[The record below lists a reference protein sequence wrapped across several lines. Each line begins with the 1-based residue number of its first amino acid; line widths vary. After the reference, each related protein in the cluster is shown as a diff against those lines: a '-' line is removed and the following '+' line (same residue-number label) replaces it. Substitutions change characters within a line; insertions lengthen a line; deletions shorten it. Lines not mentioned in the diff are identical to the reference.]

1 MRNTLIGN
9 PPARP
14 CRRGGAFRT
23 WSMIAALAAL
33 LIGACGRDARA
44 QETLRWK
51 LTAGDVLNYRTE
63 QKMVKS
69 IKFMG
74 KDRKQTISQ
83 SITYSWSVK
92 EVSADGL
99 ADIMQRIDRLTM
111 RVESPPFMP
120 FEFDSNKPQA
130 DVPEPFEAEARQL
143 KATVGAEFLFKMRP
157 SGEIADIKISEAT
170 LKKLRDALQTPEGAG
185 PGTFSEQGLKD
196 LLMQSSPPPFP
207 QGPLEP
213 GKNWS
218 SKPAKLPGPQGSPV
232 MVMDKVF
239 TFQGPDPKDPK
250 LMLIGMEGRMSVEPG
265 ENVTAKIRAQEGKGN
280 LVFDAE
286 AGRIV
291 SSHSTQRTEVLMSS
305 MGQEIDQ
312 TTEMTSTM
320 TLVP

>member
-1 MRNTLIGN
+1 MPYTLIGN
-9 PPARP
+9 PPVRS

-33 LIGACGRDARA
+33 LSGASGRDARA

-51 LTAGDVLNYRTE
+51 LKAGDVLTYKTE
-63 QKMVKS
+63 QRMVKNL
-69 IKFMG
+69 KFMG

-83 SITYSWSVK
+83 SINYSWSVK

-120 FEFDSNKPQA
+120 FEFDSSKLDA

-143 KATVGAEFLFKMRP
+143 KATVGAEFMFKMRP

-170 LKKLRDALQTPEGAG
+170 LKKLRDALQPPEGAG
-185 PGTFSEQGLKD
+185 PATFSEQGLKD

-213 GKNWS
+213 GKSWS
-218 SKPAKLPGPQGSPV
+218 SKPAKLSAQGSPV
-232 MVMDKVF
+232 VVMDKVF

-250 LMLIGMEGRMSVEPG
+250 LMLIGMEGRVSVEPG
-265 ENVTAKIRAQEGKGN
+265 ENVTAKIRAQDGKGN

-291 SSHSTQRTEVLMSS
+291 SSRSTQRTEMLMSS
-305 MGQEIDQ
+305 NGQEIDQ